1 MFNANIMQSIDS
13 SVSSNFMKLCQSIKQ
28 NETWTP
34 SIVLKSTHF
43 SHTTSENE
51 HVDEIHAVHNNTSSE
66 QYTVNLSLF
75 LDESKVN
82 TPQLNIFRSQLL
94 QYPPNAVLE
103 LEGFIG
109 LDKEER
115 DVINAL
121 KDAAAASGTILVVEP
136 VAKSRR

>member
-1 MFNANIMQSIDS
+1 MQSINS
-13 SVSSNFMKLCQSIKQ
+13 SVTSNYIKLCQSIKQ

-34 SIVLKSTHF
+34 SIKLKSTHF

-51 HVDEIHAVHNNTSSE
+51 YVDEIHAVHNNTSV

-82 TPQLNIFRSQLL
+82 TPALNIFRSQLL

-109 LDKEER
+109 LDKER

-121 KDAAAASGTILVVEP
+121 KDAAAASGTVLIVES
-136 VAKSRR
+136 VKKSRR